1 MLQETGMRI
10 LVDSSVWI
18 DYFKG
23 GVHSQLLDRLIENNS
38 ICINNLILAELIP
51 FIKIRKQTALIEL
64 LYSLSNIPLAIQWQK
79 IIDYQCLC
87 LKNGVNRIGIPDLI
101 IVDNAIQN
109 SLSLYTLDKHFIAI
123 NKFIEFRLV

>member
-1 MLQETGMRI
+1 MRI

-51 FIKIRKQTALIEL
+51 FIKIKKQTSLINL
-64 LYSLSNIPLAIQWQK
+64 LYSVSNIPLYIQWQK
-79 IIDYQCLC
+79 IIDYQSLC
-87 LKNGVNRIGIPDLI
+87 LKNGVNGIGIPDLI
-101 IVDNAIQN
+101 LVDNVIQN
-109 SLSLYTLDKHFIAI
+109 GLSLYTLDKHFSAI
-123 NKFIEFRLV
+123 NKFVEFTLV